1 MDNKLTDIFNIAD
14 LAVAE
19 KVINS
24 ALVNNITNHACL
36 TLARIIAID
45 HKIRLKSTPKIT
57 THLNNCIYKLKSFLG
72 QKVLTDES
80 FSTILMLFA
89 VAISPETTN
98 FQDNNILQKSENIII
113 DTLINIHFPDVNI
126 EGRNNIKSILKNL
139 FSAKN
144 SYEIMNLIDTEPEIF
159 QTTIMSALK
168 KYQNLIEINQQIK
181 SDLDKIARI
190 TSTHYKKIEIF
201 KQATSKIITAICTV
215 AVGAITVATAGASSA
230 LMVVPA
236 AILAVKYAPR
246 IGESIGKG
254 ILSIDKS
261 LIHEEEKINW
271 LKTNINKN
279 NKEFLYKEQL
289 LAKSEIDKLNQ
300 LNTEIQTSNILKV
313 DNINNKNP
321 ILYENTPNKKLQ
333 QKDKSIEKGR

>member
-1 MDNKLTDIFNIAD
+1 MDNKLIDVFNIAD
-14 LAVAE
+14 LTLAE
-19 KVINS
+19 KIIS
-24 ALVNNITNHACL
+24 ATLVNNITSHACL

-45 HKIRLKSTPKIT
+45 HKARLKSIPEIR

-72 QKVLTDES
+72 QKVLTDDS
-80 FSTILMLFA
+80 FSTILTLFA
-89 VAISPETTN
+89 VAISPETTD
-98 FQDNNILQKSENIII
+98 FQDNNILQKSENILI

-126 EGRNNIKSILKNL
+126 KEKNNIKLILKNL

-144 SYEIMNLIDTEPEIF
+144 SYEIINLIQAEPEIF

-181 SDLDKIARI
+181 SDLDKIANI
-190 TSTHYKKIEIF
+190 TSTHYKKIEILR
-201 KQATSKIITAICTV
+201 QAASKIITAICTV
-215 AVGAITVATAGASSA
+215 AVGAITVATTGASSA

-236 AILAVKYAPR
+236 AILAVKYAPK
-246 IGESIGKG
+246 IGESIGAR

-261 LIHEEEKINW
+261 LINEQEKINW

-289 LAKSEIDKLNQ
+289 LAKFEIEKINQ
-300 LNTEIQTSNILKV
+300 LNTGIQVPSIKV
-313 DNINNKNP
+313 DNKNSIP
-321 ILYENTPNKKLQ
+321 YENAPNKKLQ
-333 QKDKSIEKGR
+333 QKDKSIEKRR